1 MFIVA
6 NGAAKQNIR
15 SSRFPRRLVVFLV
28 TVLHS
33 SCAEVVIALR
43 FSILHP
49 PSFIPTPSPYTCCYT
64 ALLDIVPIHDNDT
77 KLAGAIVNTT
87 NTIYKTLPTFQSQP
101 QSWQADSSQP
111 RMWRALK
118 PPSPSRPT

>member
-49 PSFIPTPSPYTCCYT
+49 PSFIPTYTFTLYLLLYST
-64 ALLDIVPIHDNDT
+64 AGHRSHSRQRHQI
-77 KLAGAIVNTT
+77 
-87 NTIYKTLPTFQSQP
+87 
-101 QSWQADSSQP
+101 SWSY
-111 RMWRALK
+111 R
-118 PPSPSRPT
+118 